1 MVDYLVS
8 LNSVANGPD
17 FSKDNIP
24 DFFVYVP
31 ISTHRGCLLHE
42 LKVENESDY
51 GYIGCWDPCHRGFWD
66 HAGRLIPEAH
76 AGEGLDNL
84 MVITNTVYISDSV
97 IRIEER

>member
-1 MVDYLVS
+1 MVDYLIS
-8 LNSVANGPD
+8 INSVTNGPD

-31 ISTHRGCLLHE
+31 ISTHRGCLLQE
-42 LKVENESDY
+42 LKAENESAY
-51 GYIGCWDPCHRGFWD
+51 GYIGYWDPCHRGFWD
-66 HAGRLIPEAH
+66 HAGRLIPEVH

-84 MVITNTVYISDSV
+84 MVITKTVYISEST